1 MTNEQIAALKAVAK
15 AITEAVAIAGPLGA
29 PGFSAGTDPCVG
41 RLGDGYLYAALMSAG
56 CTLNQFE
63 QIMSGLVRAG
73 VLTKRGEC
81 YFVKGAK

>member
-29 PGFSAGTDPCVG
+29 PGGH
-41 RLGDGYLYAALMSAG
+41 LYAALMSAG

-63 QIMSGLVRAG
+63 QIMSGLVSAG

>member
-1 MTNEQIAALKAVAK
+1 MTNEQITALRAIAK
-15 AITEAVAIAGPLGA
+15 AITETVALAGPLGA
-29 PGFSAGTDPCVG
+29 PGGH
-41 RLGDGYLYAALMSAG
+41 LYAALMSAG

-63 QIMSGLVRAG
+63 QIMSGLVNAG

>member
-29 PGFSAGTDPCVG
+29 PGGH
-41 RLGDGYLYAALMSAG
+41 LYAALMSAG
-56 CTLNQFE
+56 CTLSQFE
-63 QIMSGLVRAG
+63 QIMSGLVNAG

>member
-1 MTNEQIAALKAVAK
+1 MTNEQITALRAIAK
-15 AITEAVAIAGPLGA
+15 AITETVALAGPLGA
-29 PGFSAGTDPCVG
+29 PGGP
-41 RLGDGYLYAALMSAG
+41 LYAALMSAG

-63 QIMSGLVRAG
+63 QIMSGLVNAG